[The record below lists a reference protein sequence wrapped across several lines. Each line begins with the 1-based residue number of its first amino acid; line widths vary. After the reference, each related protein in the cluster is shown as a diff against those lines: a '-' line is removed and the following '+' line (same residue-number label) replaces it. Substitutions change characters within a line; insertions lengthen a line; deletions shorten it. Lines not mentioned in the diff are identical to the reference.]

1 MKKSTTGKWRD
12 KNGTAVDQL
21 PAIPPDDYEG
31 SFAKWHTE
39 LIRMGL
45 MKDDDELCDIMIS
58 RRVYNNLLKK
68 CEAE

>member
-1 MKKSTTGKWRD
+1 MEKLNTGKWWGE
-12 KNGTAVDQL
+12 NGTAVDQL
-21 PAIPPDDYEG
+21 PAIPPADYEG

-45 MKDDDELCDIMIS
+45 MKDGDELCDIMIS
-58 RRVYNNLLKK
+58 RKVYNSLLKK